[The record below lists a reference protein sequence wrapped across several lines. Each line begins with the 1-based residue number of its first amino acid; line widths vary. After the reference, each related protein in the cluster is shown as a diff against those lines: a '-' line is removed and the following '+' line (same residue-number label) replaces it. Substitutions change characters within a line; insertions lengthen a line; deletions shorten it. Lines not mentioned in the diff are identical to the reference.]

1 MRRTWLKS
9 WILLLTCILA
19 ALSALATTPALTEA
33 DYRYLKAEF
42 GLGVDSFTLRNI
54 SAEDGTS
61 LHRIINR
68 RPASWGNRDLNV
80 ASYLFDVELRTC
92 QAWELT
98 HGKQPCPMVDDPSAI
113 PGWEVAE
120 LRCVACHLTGT
131 TTAPSF
137 FKMTKSRPIDEQQ
150 VATALRGVHE
160 MAPMTLSPEEVQA
173 LVRYI
178 NSLR

>member
-1 MRRTWLKS
+1 MRRIWLKP
-9 WILLLTCILA
+9 WILLLPCVLL
-19 ALSALATTPALTEA
+19 ALSALAATSGLTEA
-33 DYRYLKAEF
+33 DYHYLKAEF
-42 GLGVDSFTLRNI
+42 GLGADSFTFRNI
-54 SAEDGTS
+54 SAEDAAS

-68 RPASWGNRDLNV
+68 RAASWGNRDLNV

-137 FKMTKSRPIDEQQ
+137 FQMTKSRPIDEQQ
-150 VATALRGVHE
+150 VATALRTVHE